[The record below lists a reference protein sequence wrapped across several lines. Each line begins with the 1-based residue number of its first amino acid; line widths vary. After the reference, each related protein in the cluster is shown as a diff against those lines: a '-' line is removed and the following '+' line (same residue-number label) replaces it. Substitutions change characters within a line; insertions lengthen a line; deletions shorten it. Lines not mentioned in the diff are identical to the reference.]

1 MGYNPPHVKIEGETI
16 PTLYSLIKAKF
27 RSLTFQ
33 GGRDRFPHMHKT
45 FQLNEIKTGKGA
57 PLIIVAG
64 PCVIE
69 DPTTTRDIALFL
81 KKLTGRLELP
91 LIFKASFD
99 KANRTSIGSYRGPG
113 MEKGLAVLAAI
124 RQELDIPVIS
134 DIHETAQIE
143 PAAGVLD
150 ILQIPAFLCRQTD
163 FLLAAARSGKTLNIK
178 KGQFLAPWDVG
189 NIVEKVQSVGR
200 QRIFLTDR
208 GTMFGYNN
216 LVADFRGIPIMQ
228 ATGCPV
234 IFDATHS
241 VQLPGGAGQ
250 SSGGQRE
257 HAPTLA
263 RAAVAAGADGIFLEV
278 HPEPDKALCDGPNSL
293 PLKDLERLFT
303 QLKAIRQAVAN

>member
-1 MGYNPPHVKIEGETI
+1 
-16 PTLYSLIKAKF
+16 
-27 RSLTFQ
+27 
-33 GGRDRFPHMHKT
+33 MHKT
-45 FQLNEIKTGKGA
+45 FQLDEIRSGISA

-69 DPTTTRDIALFL
+69 DPSTTREIAVFL
-81 KKLTGRLELP
+81 KNLVSRLELP

-99 KANRTSIGSYRGPG
+99 KANRTSLRSYRGPG
-113 MEKGLAVLAAI
+113 LEKGLATLENIRNELGVPVL
-124 RQELDIPVIS
+124 S
-134 DIHETAQIE
+134 DIHEIKQIE
-143 PAAGVLD
+143 PASEVLD

-163 FLLAAARSGKTLNIK
+163 FLLAAARTGKTLNIK
-178 KGQFLAPWDVG
+178 KGQFLAPWDVA
-189 NIVEKVQSVGR
+189 NIIEKIRSIGQ

-216 LVADFRGIPIMQ
+216 LVADFRAVPIMQ

-257 HAPTLA
+257 YAPTLA
-263 RAAVAAGADGIFLEV
+263 KAAVAAGADGIFLEV

-293 PLKDLERLFT
+293 PLSELERLFT
-303 QLKAIRQAVAN
+303 QLKAIRQAITI